1 VQGDV
6 EAARALVHGSAALL
20 SSRRAAGAEAATS
33 VRGTM
38 EEESQSPIRRSMEG
52 DTGPVQAGV
61 CWRGWTVLLGVSALF
76 DEALQGE
83 GGGFAAE
90 AWGEQY
96 RRATAA
102 NSHSANVRAARC

>member
-1 VQGDV
+1 V
-6 EAARALVHGSAALL
+6 EAARALVHGSTALL
-20 SSRRAAGAEAATS
+20 SSRRAAGAEAAT
-33 VRGTM
+33 RGRATM
-38 EEESQSPIRRSMEG
+38 EEESRSPRRRSMGG
-52 DTGPVQAGV
+52 DAGPAKAGV
-61 CWRGWTVLLGVSALF
+61 CWRGWTLLLGVSALF